1 MLWHG
6 PRRSTPVLLRPD
18 LTIDEPAGDPAVLDA
33 VLMSLGADAVP
44 LVPSPRWLFAIFQ
57 RSRS

>member
-1 MLWHG
+1 
-6 PRRSTPVLLRPD
+6 
-18 LTIDEPAGDPAVLDA
+18 VLDA

-44 LVPSPRWLFAIFQ
+44 LVPSLRWLFAIFQ